1 MLAADANV
9 VQKIVDLAPVQ
20 TFSLTDALGVSTTY
34 TSQPVH
40 EVKAEAPELLSTL
53 EVHTLLGFGE
63 LVNQQIDGIDLDKW
77 IIRVKDEKTV
87 LLSARDTDKYGR
99 RDLLVKA
106 TPVEFVTFRFG
117 NWLSQEEF
125 IIGVSALFAGGGDG
139 NDKEYVLRIASTLTS
154 EAVGTSE
161 DNGFAQKATVKAGLK
176 VQEIEVLKP
185 QVTLAPFRTFPEVGQ
200 PMSAFVF
207 RARQTDHGPVLMLI
221 EADGG
226 KWKLDAINEVRRYLA
241 TLDLKVPI
249 IA

>member
-9 VQKIVDLAPVQ
+9 VQKIVDLAPTT
-20 TFSLTDALGVSTTY
+20 TFNLQDANGVLTTY
-34 TSQPVH
+34 TSKEVY
-40 EVKAEAPELLSTL
+40 EVKAEAPALKSNVP
-53 EVHTLLGFGE
+53 VHTLFGFGS
-63 LVNQQIDGIDLDKW
+63 LVTEKLDSVDLEYFL
-77 IIRVKDEKTV
+77 IHVADEKTV
-87 LLSARDTDKYGR
+87 KLVGKITDNYGR
-99 RDLLVKA
+99 RQTLVTA
-106 TPVEFVTFRFG
+106 TPVEFVPFKFG
-117 NWLSQEEF
+117 QWIPQEEF
-125 IIGVSALFAGGGDG
+125 IIGVSALFANGGDG
-139 NDKEYVLRIASTLTS
+139 NDKDYVLRIASTLTS

-207 RARQTDHGPVLMLI
+207 RARQSQNGPLLMLV